1 MIKNPGLGLFDTVL
15 IQILGRS
22 ENLLVTVGGV
32 TAKIYRSDTGGYVS
46 WVVRYFVDGKAKSLR
61 ATSLKQA
68 RSKAKRALESVSSGA
83 AHVEALTPQQMAAV
97 SMAAAKLR
105 EVGVPLLKAVTDFV
119 AARKAR
125 GAKRHTKNLL
135 FLDRTEALARWSGPR
150 PVANPGSLTA
160 PFVRDCG
167 LWFRG

>member
-22 ENLLVTVGGV
+22 ENLLVTVGVV

-46 WVVRYFVDGKAKSLR
+46 WLVRCFVDGKAKSLR
-61 ATSLKQA
+61 ATSLTQA

-83 AHVEALTPQQMAAV
+83 AHVEALTPQQMAA
-97 SMAAAKLR
+97 AAKLR
-105 EVGVPLLKAVTDFV
+105 EAGVPLLKAVTDFV

-125 GAKRHTKNLL
+125 VGCGQLL
-135 FLDRTEALARWSGPR
+135 YEMCDG
-150 PVANPGSLTA
+150 V
-160 PFVRDCG
+160 
-167 LWFRG
+167 